1 MLVIQVEKFINK
13 WSSTFR
19 DKTYFVKNGRNS
31 GGFCMSKKKMG
42 YNQGQRRQMIENL
55 TEK

>member
-31 GGFCMSKKKMG
+31 GGFCMSKKKKG
-42 YNQGQRRQMIENL
+42 LQPRAEETDDR
-55 TEK
+55 KSD